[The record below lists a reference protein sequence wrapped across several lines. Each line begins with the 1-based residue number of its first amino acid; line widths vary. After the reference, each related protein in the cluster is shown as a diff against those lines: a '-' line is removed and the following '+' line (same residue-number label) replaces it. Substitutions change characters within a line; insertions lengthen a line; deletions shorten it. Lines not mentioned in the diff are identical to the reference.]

1 MSSKVFQPVTTR
13 KRNQLEPVNV
23 SLVGKRKKNTK
34 KECQT
39 HHCFFLGGGGAGFPC
54 LILGGCMFSL
64 DSPSP
69 TFLQP
74 TSLAITRGCWWIA
87 FAEAGFGRHL
97 AAAKLPKSLG
107 EGRREGVYNRRP
119 NFWLSGKNLGG
130 GEIHFTKKRFQ

>member
-23 SLVGKRKKNTK
+23 SLAGKRKKHEKRMPNPPL
-34 KECQT
+34 
-39 HHCFFLGGGGAGFPC
+39 FFFWGGDGAGFPC

-74 TSLAITRGCWWIA
+74 TSLAVTRGCWWIA

-97 AAAKLPKSLG
+97 AAAKLPKFLG

-119 NFWLSGKNLGG
+119 NFWLSGKIW
-130 GEIHFTKKRFQ
+130 GEGKFILQKKRFQ